1 VYLVRF
7 LEAVPPALRSW
18 AKGEQ
23 LTDKALRAAVH
34 EIENG
39 LIDAR
44 LGGFLLKKWIAK
56 DHKGKSGGLRTIIA
70 YRQGSRLVFIFR
82 FAKRD
87 QASLEDDEKKAL
99 HKLGDVYMA
108 KSETQADELVKKQV
122 LLEVHC
128 DGKE

>member
-1 VYLVRF
+1 MTVRVLKHRPF
-7 LEAVPPALRSW
+7 ARW

-23 LTDKALRAAVH
+23 LTNKELCAAVH
-34 EIENG
+34 EIESG

-44 LGGFLLKKWIAK
+44 LGGFLLKKRVAK

-70 YRQGSRLVFIFR
+70 YRQGSRLVFIFG

-87 QASLEDDEKKAL
+87 QANLEEDEKKAL

-108 KSETQADELVKKQV
+108 KSETQIDDLVKKQV

>member
-1 VYLVRF
+1 MTIRVLKNRQF
-7 LEAVPPALRSW
+7 ARW
-18 AKGEQ
+18 ARGEQ
-23 LTDKALRAAVH
+23 LTDKALCAAAH
-34 EIENG
+34 EIEKG

-44 LGGFLLKKWIAK
+44 LGGFLLKKRVAK

-70 YRQGSRLVFIFR
+70 YRQGVRLVFIHG

-87 QASLEDDEKKAL
+87 QANLEDDERKAL

-108 KSETQADELVKKQV
+108 KSEAQVDELVEKQV

-128 DGKE
+128 NDKE